1 MYPAPFEWHRASSFK
16 EASDALLAL
25 GPDAKLIAGGQTLI
39 PMMKLRLLKPTDLV
53 DISRVPSAADI
64 EVTDEELRV
73 GAMARHYAVGTSP
86 VVRPYPLLR
95 DCALG
100 IADPQVRNMGTIG
113 GGLAEADPSG
123 CWPTLLIGLDA
134 EALCVSGNGERL
146 VKVRDLLVDAY
157 SPALEPGEIIAQI
170 RIPRASLSPTSAYV
184 AFKRSAPAYPTAS
197 CALSIVFEGDVIAY
211 LRLGVG
217 CAALVP
223 YSPPGVEESV
233 SGERLTPSL
242 IDQIADYAAEVAEPF
257 NDNRGSAEYKR
268 TLVSALVRRAFSIV
282 EQRRAGPGKFKTHT
296 YYG

>member
-16 EASDALLAL
+16 DASDTLLAL

-39 PMMKLRLLKPTDLV
+39 PMMKLRLLRPVDLV
-53 DISRVPSAADI
+53 DISRVSSAAEI
-64 EVTDEELRV
+64 EVMNEELRI
-73 GAMARHYAVGTSP
+73 GAMARHYAVGISP
-86 VVRPYPLLR
+86 AANHYPLLR

-134 EALCVSGNGERL
+134 EALCVGSGGERL

-157 SPALEPGEIIAQI
+157 SPALKSGEIIAQI
-170 RIPRASLSPTSAYV
+170 RIPRASLSSTSAYV
-184 AFKRSAPAYPTAS
+184 AFKRSAPAYPTGS
-197 CALSIVFEGDVIAY
+197 CALSIVFEGDAIAS
-211 LRLGVG
+211 LRLGIG

-223 YSPPGVEESV
+223 YSPSGVEESV
-233 SGERLTPSL
+233 SGERLTSSL
-242 IDQIADYAAEVAEPF
+242 INQIADYAAEVAEPF
-257 NDNRGSAEYKR
+257 DDNRGSAEYKR
-268 TLVSALVRRAFSIV
+268 TLVSALVKRAFSIV
-282 EQRRAGPGKFKTHT
+282 EQRRAGPGKFTTHT

>member
-1 MYPAPFEWHRASSFK
+1 MYPAPFDWHRASSFK

-39 PMMKLRLLKPTDLV
+39 PMMKLRLLRPTDLV
-53 DISRVPSAADI
+53 DLSRVPSAAEI
-64 EVTDEELRV
+64 ELVGQELRI
-73 GAMARHYAVGTSP
+73 GAMARHYAVGISAA
-86 VVRPYPLLR
+86 VNPYPLLR
-95 DCALG
+95 DGALG

-134 EALCVSGNGERL
+134 EALCVGRNGERL

-157 SPALEPGEIIAQI
+157 SPALEAGEIIAQI
-170 RIPRASLSPTSAYV
+170 RIPRESLSPTSAYV
-184 AFKRSAPAYPTAS
+184 AFKRSAPAYPTGS
-197 CALSIVFEGDVIAY
+197 CALSIIFEDDVITS
-211 LRLGVG
+211 LKMGIG

-223 YSPPGVEESV
+223 YSPSGVEESV

-242 IDQIADYAAEVAEPF
+242 IEQIADYAAEVAEPF
-257 NDNRGSAEYKR
+257 DDNRGSAEYKR
-268 TLVSALVRRAFSIV
+268 TLVSALVKRAFSIV
-282 EQRRAGPGKFKTHT
+282 ERRRAGPGQFKTHT

>member
-1 MYPAPFEWHRASSFK
+1 MYPARFEWHRASSFK

-39 PMMKLRLLKPTDLV
+39 PMMKLRLLRPTDLV
-53 DISRVPSAADI
+53 DISRVASASEI
-64 EVTDEELRV
+64 QLDEHELRI
-73 GAMARHYAVGTSP
+73 GALARHYEVGISAVAN
-86 VVRPYPLLR
+86 PYPMLR

-100 IADPQVRNMGTIG
+100 IADPQIRNMGTVG

-123 CWPTLLIGLDA
+123 CWPTLLVGLDA
-134 EALCVSGNGERL
+134 EALCVGRNGERL

-170 RIPRASLSPTSAYV
+170 RISRASLSPTSAYV
-184 AFKRSAPAYPTAS
+184 VFKRSAPAYPTAS
-197 CALSIVFEGDVIAY
+197 CAVSVNFEDDVIAS
-211 LRLGVG
+211 LKIGIG

-223 YSPPGVEESV
+223 YSPSEVEESI

-242 IDQIADYAAEVAEPF
+242 IDQIADYAAELAEPF
-257 NDNRGSAEYKR
+257 DDNRGSAEYKR
-268 TLVSALVRRAFSIV
+268 TLVSALVKRAFSTV
-282 EQRRAGPGKFKTHT
+282 ERRRAGPGQFKTHT